1 MNLLIGVV
9 EDILDPLEIGRVQ
22 VRINSLHPTET
33 EPNPTTGLGVSKDHL
48 PWCQMLQN
56 ITSAAQNGLG
66 ISPTGIEIG
75 SWVALSAI
83 DNNFDVFMVIGSLAG
98 IGDIHNSALGKPHTA
113 ATSKESLYKDEPATT
128 AATKYPNN
136 KTISTKSGHLIEI
149 DDTKGAERIS
159 VYHKSG
165 TFIEFHPEGILVEKV
180 LGQKYS
186 ISLENN
192 NLLAK
197 GDININAE
205 GIVNITS
212 DNSEINIEAKS
223 DVNINAKNINA
234 TSDNI
239 EAKASNINVN
249 GSDIV
254 VKSSGNCKVSAS
266 SLDLQA
272 SGTIKIAAG
281 GGVEVN
287 AGTKIKLS
295 GKKVVNI

>member
-75 SWVALSAI
+75 SWVALSA
-83 DNNFDVFMVIGSLAG
+83 
-98 IGDIHNSALGKPHTA
+98 DIHNSALGKPHTA